1 MQIAGDHRSRRP
13 GKLARRDHRSAC
25 DAGDRGH
32 HRGGDLAGLGQL
44 RLLRHPRRRVVGA
57 APGIVWLAGR
67 GAAVNRLRDKRVLMA
82 VGLVA
87 VLTLTLVLPAISP
100 ESATTNMAVFTLM
113 YVGLAT
119 AWNIMGGYTGYI
131 SLGHAGFFGFGAYA
145 LGLLLARLSI
155 AGGYAPFLFVP
166 VAGLLTGLMAAG
178 VGWFALRTRAATFVI
193 VTIAFMF
200 MLQLLAENLVGLTGG
215 GGGLSFPV
223 PPWNGDYFNT
233 PYYYAMLVLATLAL
247 GISWR
252 IRRSK
257 FGLGLL
263 AIRDDEDKALAVG
276 VPTRAFKLTAFVV
289 SAALVG
295 MIGGVY
301 GYYVT
306 YIYPQFVVDPLIGI
320 SMVLMVFLGGLGTL
334 SGPVLGALILEP
346 AQLWLAY
353 NYGASR
359 LYLVLYAAVFLV
371 VILVLPR
378 GIVPSVTELVER
390 GRG

>member
-1 MQIAGDHRSRRP
+1 V
-13 GKLARRDHRSAC
+13 K
-25 DAGDRGH
+25 
-32 HRGGDLAGLGQL
+32 
-44 RLLRHPRRRVVGA
+44 RLP
-57 APGIVWLAGR
+57 
-67 GAAVNRLRDKRVLMA
+67 DKRVLI
-82 VGLVA
+82 GLGLL
-87 VLTLTLVLPAISP
+87 VLLGFALVLPAIAP
-100 ESATTNMAVFTLM
+100 DSATTNMAVFTLM

-131 SLGHAGFFGFGAYA
+131 SLGHAGFFGFGSYS
-145 LGLLLARLSI
+145 LGLLLAKLGI
-155 AGGYAPFLFVP
+155 EGGYAPFLFVP
-166 VAGLLTGLMAAG
+166 VAGALTALLAVV

-215 GGGLSFPV
+215 GAGLGFPV
-223 PPWNGDYFNT
+223 PPWRGDFYNIPF
-233 PYYYAMLVLATLAL
+233 YYAMLALAVLALA
-247 GISWR
+247 ISWW

-276 VPTRAFKLTAFVV
+276 VPARAFKLTAFVV

-320 SMVLMVFLGGLGTL
+320 SMVLMVFLGGLGTIG
-334 SGPVLGALILEP
+334 GPVLGAVILEP

-353 NYGASR
+353 NFGASR
-359 LYLVLYAAVFLV
+359 LYLVLYASVFLL
-371 VILVLPR
+371 VILLMPR
-378 GIVPSVTELVER
+378 GIIPSVRELLTRRRASVVAAR
-390 GRG
+390 QGVVP

>member
-1 MQIAGDHRSRRP
+1 MRRSSTL
-13 GKLARRDHRSAC
+13 KLAGIIVVFAV
-25 DAGDRGH
+25 A
-32 HRGGDLAGLGQL
+32 LA
-44 RLLRHPRRRVVGA
+44 V
-57 APGIVWLAGR
+57 
-67 GAAVNRLRDKRVLMA
+67 
-82 VGLVA
+82 
-87 VLTLTLVLPAISP
+87 PAIAP
-100 ESATTNMAVFTLM
+100 DPATTNIAVFTMM
-113 YVGLAT
+113 YIGLAT

-131 SLGHAGFFGFGAYA
+131 SLGHAGFFGFGSYT
-145 LGLLLARLSI
+145 LGLLLAHLGMK
-155 AGGYAPFLFVP
+155 GGYTPFLLVP
-166 VAGLLTGLMAAG
+166 VAGVATAVLALAI
-178 VGWFALRTRAATFVI
+178 GWFALRTRAATFVI

-215 GGGLSFPV
+215 GAGLGFPV
-223 PPWNGDYFNT
+223 PPWTGDYFNT
-233 PYYYAMLVLATLAL
+233 PYYYAMLALATLAL

-276 VPTRAFKLTAFVV
+276 VPTRAFKLTAFIA

-295 MIGGVY
+295 MIGAVY

-353 NYGASR
+353 NFGASR
-359 LYLVLYAAVFLV
+359 LYLVLYAAVFLA

-378 GIVPSVTELVER
+378 GIVPSVTELIER
-390 GRG
+390 RRTGTRPAAPAPQQAVTP

>member
-1 MQIAGDHRSRRP
+1 M
-13 GKLARRDHRSAC
+13 K
-25 DAGDRGH
+25 
-32 HRGGDLAGLGQL
+32 
-44 RLLRHPRRRVVGA
+44 
-57 APGIVWLAGR
+57 
-67 GAAVNRLRDKRVLMA
+67 RLRDRRVLMA
-82 VGLVA
+82 VGLVVVLA
-87 VLTLTLVLPAISP
+87 VALSLPAISP
-100 ESATTNMAVFTLM
+100 DSSTTSILVFTVM

-131 SLGHAGFFGFGAYA
+131 SLGHAGFFGFGAYS
-145 LGLLLARLSI
+145 LGLMLAKLGVE
-155 AGGYAPFLFVP
+155 GGYGPFFFVP
-166 VAGLLTGLMAAG
+166 VAGVLTAVLALF

-215 GGGLSFPV
+215 GAGLGFPTAPWRGADYEV
-223 PPWNGDYFNT
+223 PF
-233 PYYYAMLVLATLAL
+233 YYAMLTLAL
-247 GISWR
+247 VGLGASWW
-252 IRRSK
+252 IRSSK

-276 VPTRAFKLTAFVV
+276 VPARAFKLTAFVI

-301 GYYVT
+301 GYYVI

-334 SGPVLGALILEP
+334 WGPVLGAVILVP

-359 LYLVLYAAVFLV
+359 LYLVLYSAVFLL
-371 VILVLPR
+371 VILLMPR
-378 GIVPSVTELVER
+378 GIIPSVQEFIARRRASAASTL
-390 GRG
+390 GAAP

>member
-1 MQIAGDHRSRRP
+1 M
-13 GKLARRDHRSAC
+13 
-25 DAGDRGH
+25 
-32 HRGGDLAGLGQL
+32 LG
-44 RLLRHPRRRVVGA
+44 
-57 APGIVWLAGR
+57 
-67 GAAVNRLRDKRVLMA
+67 
-82 VGLVA
+82 GLVA
-87 VLTLTLVLPAISP
+87 VLAVALLLPAISP
-100 ESATTNMAVFTLM
+100 DSATTNIAVFTVM

-131 SLGHAGFFGFGAYA
+131 SLGHAGFFGFGSYA
-145 LGLLLARLSI
+145 LGLLLAKLGV
-155 AGGYAPFLFVP
+155 AGGYEPFLFVP
-166 VAGLLTGLMAAG
+166 VAGVLTAVLAAV

-200 MLQLLAENLVGLTGG
+200 MLQLLAENLTSLTGG
-215 GGGLSFPV
+215 GAGLAFPN
-223 PPWNGDYFNT
+223 PPWRGSFFDIPF
-233 PYYYAMLVLATLAL
+233 YYAMLALAL
-247 GISWR
+247 VGLAASWW

-276 VPTRAFKLTAFVV
+276 VPARAFKLTAFVI

-306 YIYPQFVVDPLIGI
+306 FIYPQFVVDPLIGI

-334 SGPVLGALILEP
+334 WGPVLGALILEP

-359 LYLVLYAAVFLV
+359 LYLVLYSAVFLL
-371 VILVLPR
+371 VILFMPR
-378 GIVPSVTELVER
+378 GIIPSASELI
-390 GRG
+390 GRRRAKTPAARAGATP

>member
-1 MQIAGDHRSRRP
+1 M
-13 GKLARRDHRSAC
+13 
-25 DAGDRGH
+25 
-32 HRGGDLAGLGQL
+32 
-44 RLLRHPRRRVVGA
+44 
-57 APGIVWLAGR
+57 
-67 GAAVNRLRDKRVLMA
+67 NRLRDRRVLMA

-87 VLTLTLVLPAISP
+87 VLALTLVLPAISP
-100 ESATTNMAVFTLM
+100 DSATTNMAVFTLM

-145 LGLLLARLSI
+145 LGLLLAKLSI

-200 MLQLLAENLVGLTGG
+200 MLQLLAENLTSLTGG
-215 GGGLSFPV
+215 GAGLGLPN
-223 PPWNGDYFNT
+223 PPWRGDFFNI
-233 PYYYAMLVLATLAL
+233 PFYYAMLALAVVGLAV
-247 GISWR
+247 SWS

-276 VPTRAFKLTAFVV
+276 VPARAFKLTAFV
-289 SAALVG
+289 
-295 MIGGVY
+295 M
-301 GYYVT
+301 
-306 YIYPQFVVDPLIGI
+306 
-320 SMVLMVFLGGLGTL
+320 MVFLGGLGTL
-334 SGPVLGALILEP
+334 WGPVLGAVILEP

-359 LYLVLYAAVFLV
+359 LYLVLYSAVFLL
-371 VILVLPR
+371 VILLMPR
-378 GIVPSVTELVER
+378 GIIPSVRDLIAER
-390 GRG
+390 RASAPAARAGAAP

>member
-1 MQIAGDHRSRRP
+1 M
-13 GKLARRDHRSAC
+13 RDR
-25 DAGDRGH
+25 
-32 HRGGDLAGLGQL
+32 
-44 RLLRHPRRRVVGA
+44 
-57 APGIVWLAGR
+57 
-67 GAAVNRLRDKRVLMA
+67 RVLMLL
-82 VGLVA
+82 GLVA
-87 VLTLTLVLPAISP
+87 VLAVALLLPEISP
-100 ESATTNMAVFTLM
+100 DPATTNIAVFTVM

-131 SLGHAGFFGFGAYA
+131 SLGHAGFFGFGSYA
-145 LGLLLARLSI
+145 LGLLLAKLGV
-155 AGGYAPFLFVP
+155 AGGYEPFLFVP
-166 VAGLLTGLMAAG
+166 VAGVLTAVLAAV

-200 MLQLLAENLVGLTGG
+200 MLQLLAENLTSLTGG
-215 GGGLSFPV
+215 GAGLAFPN
-223 PPWNGDYFNT
+223 PPWRGSFFNI
-233 PYYYAMLVLATLAL
+233 PFYYAMLALAL
-247 GISWR
+247 VGLAASWW

-276 VPTRAFKLTAFVV
+276 VPARAFKLTAFVI

-306 YIYPQFVVDPLIGI
+306 FIYPQFVVDPLIGI

-334 SGPVLGALILEP
+334 WGPVLGALILEP

-359 LYLVLYAAVFLV
+359 LYLVLYSAVFLL
-371 VILVLPR
+371 VILFMPR
-378 GIVPSVTELVER
+378 GIIPSASELIAR
-390 GRG
+390 RRARAPAARAGATP

>member
-1 MQIAGDHRSRRP
+1 MFCSTGALKFAGIIVVFAIA
-13 GKLARRDHRSAC
+13 LA
-25 DAGDRGH
+25 
-32 HRGGDLAGLGQL
+32 
-44 RLLRHPRRRVVGA
+44 
-57 APGIVWLAGR
+57 
-67 GAAVNRLRDKRVLMA
+67 
-82 VGLVA
+82 
-87 VLTLTLVLPAISP
+87 LPAIAP
-100 ESATTNMAVFTLM
+100 DPATTNIAVFTMM

-131 SLGHAGFFGFGAYA
+131 SLGHAAFFGFGSYT
-145 LGLLLARLSI
+145 LGLLLAHLGI
-155 AGGYAPFLFVP
+155 AGGYAPFLLVP
-166 VAGLLTGLMAAG
+166 LAGLATAVLALGI
-178 VGWFALRTRAATFVI
+178 GWFALRTRAATFVI

-215 GGGLSFPV
+215 GGGLGFPV
-223 PPWNGDYFNT
+223 PSWGGDYFNT
-233 PYYYAMLVLATLAL
+233 PYYYAMLALATLAL
-247 GISWR
+247 GVSWR

-276 VPTRAFKLTAFVV
+276 VPTRAFKLTAFIV

-295 MIGGVY
+295 MIGAVY

-353 NYGASR
+353 HYGASR
-359 LYLVLYAAVFLV
+359 LYLVLYAAVFLA

-378 GIVPSVTELVER
+378 GIVPSLIELTERWRVRAGPSASAPQKALTP
-390 GRG
+390 

>member
-1 MQIAGDHRSRRP
+1 VSSLLRVNVMRP
-13 GKLARRDHRSAC
+13 
-25 DAGDRGH
+25 
-32 HRGGDLAGLGQL
+32 AGL
-44 RLLRHPRRRVVGA
+44 VV
-57 APGIVWLAGR
+57 ILAL
-67 GAAVNRLRDKRVLMA
+67 AIA
-82 VGLVA
+82 
-87 VLTLTLVLPAISP
+87 LPALAP
-100 ESATTNMAVFTLM
+100 DPATVNDAVFTMM

-131 SLGHAGFFGFGAYA
+131 SLGHAGFFGFGSYT
-145 LGLLLARLSI
+145 LGLLLAHFSI
-155 AGGYAPFLFVP
+155 AAGYGPFFIVP
-166 VAGLLTGLMAAG
+166 VAGIATAILAFGI
-178 VGWFALRTRAATFVI
+178 GWFALRTRAATFVI

-200 MLQLLAENLVGLTGG
+200 MLQLLAENLVGITGG
-215 GGGLSFPV
+215 GGGLAFPV
-223 PPWNGDYFNT
+223 PPWGGADYNT
-233 PYYYAMLVLATLAL
+233 PFYYAMVALALVGLAT
-247 GISWR
+247 SWL
-252 IRRSK
+252 IRHSK

-276 VPTRAFKLTAFVV
+276 VPTTAFKLTAFIV

-334 SGPVLGALILEP
+334 WGPVLGAVILEP

-371 VILVLPR
+371 VILLLPR
-378 GIVPSVTELVER
+378 GIIPSLTELVARWRAR
-390 GRG
+390 GAPAAAAAPKT

>member
-1 MQIAGDHRSRRP
+1 LSPVARLNVLKVG
-13 GKLARRDHRSAC
+13 GLLLVFAVALA
-25 DAGDRGH
+25 
-32 HRGGDLAGLGQL
+32 
-44 RLLRHPRRRVVGA
+44 
-57 APGIVWLAGR
+57 
-67 GAAVNRLRDKRVLMA
+67 
-82 VGLVA
+82 
-87 VLTLTLVLPAISP
+87 LPALAP
-100 ESATTNMAVFTLM
+100 DPATTNIAVFTMM

-131 SLGHAGFFGFGAYA
+131 SLGHAGFFGFGSYC
-145 LGLLLARLSI
+145 LGLLLAHLGT
-155 AGGYAPFLFVP
+155 AAGYAPFMLVP
-166 VAGLLTGLMAAG
+166 LAGLATAILAFA

-223 PPWNGDYFNT
+223 PPWSGDYFNT
-233 PYYYAMLVLATLAL
+233 PYYYAMLVLALVGL
-247 GISWR
+247 GTSWL
-252 IRRSK
+252 IRHSK

-276 VPTRAFKLTAFVV
+276 VPTPAFKLTAFIV

-320 SMVLMVFLGGLGTL
+320 SMVLMVFLGGLGTIT
-334 SGPVLGALILEP
+334 GPVLGALILEP

-378 GIVPSVTELVER
+378 GIVPSASDFLARWRAKAAASAPAATR
-390 GRG
+390 Q

>member
-1 MQIAGDHRSRRP
+1 MKRI
-13 GKLARRDHRSAC
+13 RDR
-25 DAGDRGH
+25 
-32 HRGGDLAGLGQL
+32 
-44 RLLRHPRRRVVGA
+44 
-57 APGIVWLAGR
+57 
-67 GAAVNRLRDKRVLMA
+67 RVLMLL
-82 VGLVA
+82 GLVA
-87 VLTLTLVLPAISP
+87 LLAVALLLPAISP
-100 ESATTNMAVFTLM
+100 DSATTNIAVFTVM

-131 SLGHAGFFGFGAYA
+131 SLGHAGFFGFGSYA
-145 LGLLLARLSI
+145 LGLLLAKLGV
-155 AGGYAPFLFVP
+155 AGGYEPFVFVP
-166 VAGLLTGLMAAG
+166 VAGVLTAVLAAV

-200 MLQLLAENLVGLTGG
+200 MLQLLAENLTSLTGG
-215 GGGLSFPV
+215 GAGLAFPN
-223 PPWNGDYFNT
+223 PPWRGGFFNI
-233 PYYYAMLVLATLAL
+233 PFYYAMLALAL
-247 GISWR
+247 VGLAVSWW

-276 VPTRAFKLTAFVV
+276 VPAGAFKLTAFVI

-306 YIYPQFVVDPLIGI
+306 FIYPQFVVDPLIGI

-334 SGPVLGALILEP
+334 WGPVLGALILEP

-353 NYGASR
+353 NYGASG
-359 LYLVLYAAVFLV
+359 LYLVLYSAVFL
-371 VILVLPR
+371 LVMLFMPR
-378 GIVPSVTELVER
+378 GIIPSASELIAR
-390 GRG
+390 RRARAPAAGAGATP

>member
-1 MQIAGDHRSRRP
+1 M
-13 GKLARRDHRSAC
+13 
-25 DAGDRGH
+25 
-32 HRGGDLAGLGQL
+32 
-44 RLLRHPRRRVVGA
+44 
-57 APGIVWLAGR
+57 
-67 GAAVNRLRDKRVLMA
+67 NRLRDRRVLMA

-87 VLTLTLVLPAISP
+87 VLALALVLPAISP
-100 ESATTNMAVFTLM
+100 DSATTNMAVFTLM

-145 LGLLLARLSI
+145 LGLLLAKLSI

-166 VAGLLTGLMAAG
+166 LAGLLTGATAAG
-178 VGWFALRTRAATFVI
+178 VAWFALRTRGATFVI

-200 MLQLLAENLVGLTGG
+200 MLQLLAENLTSLTGG
-215 GGGLSFPV
+215 GAGLGFPN
-223 PPWNGDYFNT
+223 PPWRGDIFNI
-233 PYYYAMLVLATLAL
+233 PFYYAMLALAVLGLAV
-247 GISWR
+247 SWS

-276 VPTRAFKLTAFVV
+276 VPARAFKLTAFVI
-289 SAALVG
+289 SATLVG
-295 MIGGVY
+295 MIGSVY

-306 YIYPQFVVDPLIGI
+306 FIYPQFVVDPLIGI

-334 SGPVLGALILEP
+334 WGPVLGAVILEP

-359 LYLVLYAAVFLV
+359 LYLVLYSAVFLL
-371 VILVLPR
+371 VILLMPR
-378 GIVPSVTELVER
+378 GIIPSVRDLIAER
-390 GRG
+390 RASAPAARAGAAP

>member
-1 MQIAGDHRSRRP
+1 M
-13 GKLARRDHRSAC
+13 K
-25 DAGDRGH
+25 
-32 HRGGDLAGLGQL
+32 GL
-44 RLLRHPRRRVVGA
+44 
-57 APGIVWLAGR
+57 R
-67 GAAVNRLRDKRVLMA
+67 GARLFAAL
-82 VGLVA
+82 GLVV
-87 VLTLTLVLPAISP
+87 VLALALLLPAISP
-100 ESATTNMAVFTLM
+100 DSATTNIAVFTVM

-131 SLGHAGFFGFGAYA
+131 SLGHAGFFGFGAYS
-145 LGLLLARLSI
+145 LGLILARLGV
-155 AGGYAPFLFVP
+155 AGGYGPFLYVP
-166 VAGLLTGLMAAG
+166 IAGVLTALLAVF

-215 GGGLSFPV
+215 GGGLAFPSAPWRGADYDV
-223 PPWNGDYFNT
+223 PF
-233 PYYYAMLVLATLAL
+233 YYAMLALAVLGLAA
-247 GISWR
+247 SWW

-276 VPTRAFKLTAFVV
+276 VPARAFKLTAFVI

-334 SGPVLGALILEP
+334 WGPVLGAVILER

-353 NYGASR
+353 HYGASR
-359 LYLVLYAAVFLV
+359 LYLVLYSAVFLL
-371 VILVLPR
+371 VILLLPR
-378 GIVPSVTELVER
+378 GIIPSVRDRYAKRQARAARTTP
-390 GRG
+390 

>member
-1 MQIAGDHRSRRP
+1 M
-13 GKLARRDHRSAC
+13 K
-25 DAGDRGH
+25 
-32 HRGGDLAGLGQL
+32 
-44 RLLRHPRRRVVGA
+44 
-57 APGIVWLAGR
+57 
-67 GAAVNRLRDKRVLMA
+67 RLRDRRVLMA
-82 VGLVA
+82 VGLLA
-87 VLTLTLVLPAISP
+87 VLALAFSLPAISP
-100 ESATTNMAVFTLM
+100 DSATTNIAVFTVM

-131 SLGHAGFFGFGAYA
+131 SLGHAGFFGFGAYS
-145 LGLLLARLSI
+145 LGLMLAKLGVE
-155 AGGYAPFLFVP
+155 GGYGPFLFVP
-166 VAGLLTGLMAAG
+166 VAGVLTAVLAVFA
-178 VGWFALRTRAATFVI
+178 GWFALRTRAATFVI

-215 GGGLSFPV
+215 GAGLSFPS
-223 PPWNGDYFNT
+223 PPWRGADYDVPF
-233 PYYYAMLVLATLAL
+233 YYAMLTLAL
-247 GISWR
+247 LGLGASWS

-276 VPTRAFKLTAFVV
+276 VPARAFKLTAFVI

-334 SGPVLGALILEP
+334 WGPVLGAVILVP

-359 LYLVLYAAVFLV
+359 LYLVLYSTVFLL
-371 VILVLPR
+371 VILLMPR
-378 GIVPSVTELVER
+378 GIIPSIQELIAR
-390 GRG
+390 RRASLAGSTRATP

>member
-1 MQIAGDHRSRRP
+1 MKR
-13 GKLARRDHRSAC
+13 L
-25 DAGDRGH
+25 
-32 HRGGDLAGLGQL
+32 RGGG
-44 RLLRHPRRRVVGA
+44 
-57 APGIVWLAGR
+57 
-67 GAAVNRLRDKRVLMA
+67 VLMA
-82 VGLVA
+82 AGMVVILA
-87 VLTLTLVLPAISP
+87 LALSLPAISP
-100 ESATTNMAVFTLM
+100 DSATTNIAVFTVM

-131 SLGHAGFFGFGAYA
+131 SLGHAGFFGFGAYS
-145 LGLLLARLSI
+145 LGLMLAKLGVE
-155 AGGYAPFLFVP
+155 GGYGPFFFVP
-166 VAGLLTGLMAAG
+166 VAGLLTAVLAVFA
-178 VGWFALRTRAATFVI
+178 GWFALRTRAATFVI
-193 VTIAFMF
+193 VTIALMF

-215 GGGLSFPV
+215 GAGLSFPS
-223 PPWNGDYFNT
+223 PPWRGADYDVPF
-233 PYYYAMLVLATLAL
+233 YYAMLTLAL
-247 GISWR
+247 LGLGASWW

-276 VPTRAFKLTAFVV
+276 VPARAFKLAAFVI

-334 SGPVLGALILEP
+334 WGPVLGAVILVP

-359 LYLVLYAAVFLV
+359 LYLVLYSAVFLL
-371 VILVLPR
+371 VILLMPR
-378 GIVPSVTELVER
+378 GIIPSVRDLIARRQARTAP
-390 GRG
+390 